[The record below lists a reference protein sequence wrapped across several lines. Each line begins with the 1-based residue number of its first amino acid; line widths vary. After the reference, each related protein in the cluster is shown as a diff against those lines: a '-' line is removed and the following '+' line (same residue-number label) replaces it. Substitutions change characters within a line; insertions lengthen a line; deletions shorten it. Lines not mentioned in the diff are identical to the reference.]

1 MKTNKHFSTF
11 IFTAALLMFTAC
23 EMAIPPFIGPTDR
36 PDNGETPVVPPVEA
50 PDTIG
55 WNVPA
60 EAITVSEARDICAAL
75 ESGATTGTKY
85 YVMGYVKKIHNK
97 HADGVSNYGNAQFYM
112 EEVKGANSSDD
123 FMAFQVYGPNSKK
136 LSDPNAVA
144 VGDFVVIYG
153 ELTNYNGTYETTGK
167 GAAYIWKSTNP
178 LLNEQVKPEEPE
190 VLVIPEEAKAW
201 NIPAE
206 AIDVMKARE
215 ICAALAAGDSTDKPY
230 YVMGYVKKL
239 HANHASGITG
249 YGNAQ
254 FYMENIKGKN
264 SNNDF
269 IAFQV
274 FGLNGT
280 KINDPNAVAVGDF
293 VVVYGKL
300 TNFMGNTYE
309 TLGKG
314 SAHIWKS
321 TNPLMVETKPEP
333 EEVTLLDVNLKESI
347 CMDKFTVANLSGEQ
361 TWNFVPTYNRKPA
374 KWVQMDGKSTNNED
388 WLITPELDLTGMSE
402 ATLTFCHKFSDTI
415 PEACRGQYTVSVSN
429 DYNGDT
435 AQLRSSTWIPL
446 EGLSYETTKFAD
458 GNVEIALPTEMI
470 GKKCYIAWKYQCDT
484 VSHTWQLTNSVV
496 VKAMTKVD

>member
-1 MKTNKHFSTF
+1 MKTIKHFSTF

-215 ICAALAAGDSTDKPY
+215 ICAGLASGTTTDKEY

-239 HANHASGITG
+239 HPTYHESGITQ
-249 YGNAQ
+249 YGNAT
-254 FYMENIKGKN
+254 FYMENINGKN
-264 SNNDF
+264 SQNDF
-269 IAFQV
+269 LAFQV
-274 FGLNGT
+274 FGPNGT
-280 KINDPNAVAVGDF
+280 KINDLNSVAVGDF

-300 TNFMGNTYE
+300 TNFNGTYE
-309 TLGKG
+309 TVGK
-314 SAHIWKS
+314 AAAYIWKS

-333 EEVTLLDVNLKESI
+333 EEVTLLDEGLDKGI
-347 CMDKFTVANLSGEQ
+347 GTMDTINIVGEQ
-361 TWNFVPTYNRKPA
+361 TWKYIGGKNKC
-374 KWVQMDGKSTNNED
+374 VQMNGSNTPNED

-402 ATLTFCHKFSDTI
+402 ATLTFKYKFSTEV
-415 PEACRGQYTVSVSN
+415 PAEHQKQYTV
-429 DYNGDT
+429 
-435 AQLRSSTWIPL
+435 LISSTGDVTKTEDWEELPI
-446 EGLSYETTKFAD
+446 LSYNATTFTESGAI
-458 GNVEIALPTEMI
+458 NLPAEMI

-484 VSHTWQLTNSVV
+484 VSHTWQLRNIV